1 MTKDHAS
8 LQRQPFLT
16 PIWLTVLGA
25 VVVASIFAGA
35 VWFWATADSTTIIVV
50 RHAEE
55 SVDTGGGTQ
64 LSPAGETHA
73 ELLSRMFGDGRAAG
87 RIDAVYVSPAA
98 RDRLTVARLSTTLGI
113 APVIDS
119 TGDPRELARRVIRE
133 HSGGR
138 ILVVAR
144 DGTMGDIV
152 AALSGGKPRPS
163 VGEAEYGAM
172 YIVSVSRIGRPNVLH
187 LTY

>member
-1 MTKDHAS
+1 MTRDHAS
-8 LQRQPFLT
+8 LQRKPFLM
-16 PIWLTVLGA
+16 PIWLTVLSA
-25 VVVASIFAGA
+25 LIVAGIFAVA
-35 VWFWATADSTTIIVV
+35 VWFWATADSTTIIVI
-50 RHAEE
+50 RHAQDAA
-55 SVDTGGGTQ
+55 DTVGGTQ
-64 LSPAGETHA
+64 LSPAGEAHA

-98 RDRLTVARLSTTLGI
+98 RDRLTVAQLSKRLGV

-119 TGDPRELARRVIRE
+119 AGDPQALARRVIRE

-144 DGTMGDIV
+144 DETVSDIV
-152 AALSGGKPRPS
+152 AALSGVRPLPPA
-163 VGEAEYGAM
+163 GEAEYGAM
-172 YIVSVSRIGRPNVLH
+172 YIVSVSRIGRPNVLR